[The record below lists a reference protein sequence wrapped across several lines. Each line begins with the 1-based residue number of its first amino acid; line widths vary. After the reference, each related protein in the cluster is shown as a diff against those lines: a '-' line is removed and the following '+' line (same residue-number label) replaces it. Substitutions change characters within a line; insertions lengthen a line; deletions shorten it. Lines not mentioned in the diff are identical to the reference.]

1 MLQKDNRHW
10 VLSIFF
16 EDPLPKG
23 VGFQLREI
31 SRKVRIAPAS
41 VKTYLR
47 DLINEDLVIKEKHR
61 IYGYP
66 VYYANRDNEYFKF
79 LKKLDTVINIKESG
93 LLDYLSNECMP
104 DVIILFGS
112 AAMGEDLKESDL
124 DLFLQSKKT
133 KLNLDKYEK
142 MLKRRINP
150 FFSNNFNL
158 LSNELKNNILN
169 GIILKGYLKVF

>member
-1 MLQKDNRHW
+1 MLQKDNRHE
-10 VLSIFF
+10 VLGIFF

-31 SRKVRIAPAS
+31 SRKVRIAPTS
-41 VKTYLR
+41 VKKYLR
-47 DLINEDLVIKEKHR
+47 ELIDEDLVTKEKHR

-79 LKKLDTVINIKESG
+79 LKKLDTMINIKESG
-93 LLDYLSNECMP
+93 LLDYLSDECMP

-133 KLNLDKYEK
+133 KLNFDKYEK
-142 MLKRRINP
+142 VLKRRINP
-150 FFSNNFNL
+150 FFGDNFNL

-169 GIILKGYLKVF
+169 GAILKGYLKVF